1 VLVTPLTFVSSAFV
15 PVSTMPGWLQ
25 PFAEHQPLTPM
36 INAVRGLAAGPQAAA
51 LLEHTSTYY
60 VRGPSSGAPRS
71 WCSGSSQPCA
81 SRGAEATGPGM
92 PVAGATVSGMLSD
105 VS

>member
-60 VRGPSSGAPRS
+60 VRGPLIWSTAIVVFWLLAALRF
-71 WCSGSSQPCA
+71 
-81 SRGAEATGPGM
+81 SRG
-92 PVAGATVSGMLSD
+92 
-105 VS
+105 